1 MATEAE
7 HDIDDDMPDP
17 ELVWRWVGKAT
28 RPVVGWVLL
37 GLGGVFILMGWIG
50 VSGETIVAK
59 QIPYV
64 VSGGIAGVV
73 LAIIGA
79 YFLGTEEL
87 RKDSGRL
94 DRLERMVDE
103 LHATLLQQTTAGA
116 VARPNAS
123 VNGSSSSA
131 SPRSSSPS
139 TAQSSSAP
147 SSSAEPASSFVAI
160 NGGSTYHRPGCPMV
174 EGKSGSSV
182 MAPSTVRKRG
192 LEACP
197 LCEPA
202 AVTP

>member
-1 MATEAE
+1 VNS
-7 HDIDDDMPDP
+7 DDDRDYDDEMPDP
-17 ELVWRWVGKAT
+17 ALVWRWVGKAT

-37 GLGGVFILMGWIG
+37 ALGGLFILLGWIG
-50 VSGETIVAK
+50 VSGESNVAK

-64 VSGGIAGVV
+64 VSGGIAGVL

-103 LHATLLQQTTAGA
+103 LHTLLLERTDGVAEA
-116 VARPNAS
+116 VDADRVTSYTNGT
-123 VNGSSSSA
+123 NGSGHE
-131 SPRSSSPS
+131 
-139 TAQSSSAP
+139 T
-147 SSSAEPASSFVAI
+147 PASFVALT
-160 NGGSTYHRPGCPMV
+160 GTTTYHRPGCQMI
-174 EGKSGSSV
+174 EGKSGAAV

-192 LEACP
+192 LEPCP

-202 AVTP
+202 PVAS